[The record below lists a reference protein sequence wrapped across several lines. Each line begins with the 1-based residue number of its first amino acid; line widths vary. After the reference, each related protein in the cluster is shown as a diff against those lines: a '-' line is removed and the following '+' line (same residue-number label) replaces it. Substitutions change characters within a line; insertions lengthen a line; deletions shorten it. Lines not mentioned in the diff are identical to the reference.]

1 MESSFANPSL
11 SYKRVTW
18 IAGITTLFA
27 NFPLLIYGLY
37 VNIFLKEDL
46 LAIIIIITVIAS
58 LRNLL
63 QIFLR
68 IPLGEL
74 SQIIGRKPLIIAGHF
89 SYTIALLLMCFATD
103 WILVFIGTLF
113 IGIGMSAFWPALI
126 GYLAD
131 INLDR
136 VGESQGRI
144 FQMSDIGS
152 IIGSLFAFFL
162 LNELQVS
169 LQSLFGTVALISLIT
184 GIISL
189 IFLPESLAKRN
200 RKSVESVKRALVES
214 WFSMLKSMKKISL
227 TNRLWHVYLFHFVLA
242 FIEFTS
248 TMFVPLIIVSKGFTN
263 ADVSAISLWTLLL
276 IFWAK
281 PYLGKI
287 TDKIDFLTAISIS
300 LVITCLSVIGYVFV
314 EEFIFLVGLQ
324 IIANASIMIGY
335 FTANGET
342 TRRAPI
348 EYRGISLGVFGV
360 YVSMGRTT
368 STVVLGPIWETF
380 DLVGVFIFAPIC
392 IIFAIIILRLII
404 KRNLAGEK
412 PKIFLNSHLH

>member
-1 MESSFANPSL
+1 VESPSANPSL
-11 SYKRVTW
+11 SYNRVTW
-18 IAGITTLFA
+18 IAGVTTLFA

-68 IPLGEL
+68 IPMGEL

-89 SYTIALLLMCFATD
+89 SYTFALLLMCFATD
-103 WILVFIGTLF
+103 WILVFVGTLF
-113 IGIGMSAFWPALI
+113 IGIGMSAFWPALF

-152 IIGSLFAFFL
+152 IIGSLFAFLL
-162 LNELQVS
+162 LNELQFS
-169 LQSLFGTVALISLIT
+169 LQSLFGIIALISLIT
-184 GIISL
+184 GIISFL
-189 IFLPESLAKRN
+189 LLPESLAKRN
-200 RKSVESVKRALVES
+200 RKSVDSVKKALVNS
-214 WFSMLKSMKKISL
+214 WLSMLKSMKSISV
-227 TNRLWHVYLFHFVLA
+227 TNRLWHVYLFHFILA
-242 FIEFTS
+242 FIEFTA
-248 TMFVPLIIVSKGFTN
+248 TMFVPLIIISKGFTN
-263 ADVSAISLWTLLL
+263 AEVSAISLWTLLL
-276 IFWAK
+276 IFWVK
-281 PYLGKI
+281 PYLGKV
-287 TDKIDFLTAISIS
+287 TDKIDFLTGITVSI
-300 LVITCLSVIGYVFV
+300 VITCLSIIGYVFV
-314 EEFIFLVGLQ
+314 DEFIYLVGLQ
-324 IIANASIMIGY
+324 IVANASIMVGY

-342 TRRAPI
+342 SRRAPI

-368 STVVLGPIWETF
+368 STLVLGPIWEVF

-392 IIFAIIILRLII
+392 VIAAVIILRLII
-404 KRNLAGEK
+404 KRNLDGEK
-412 PKIFLNSHLH
+412 PNFFLNLQAH

>member
-1 MESSFANPSL
+1 MESPSANPSL
-11 SYKRVTW
+11 PYNRVTW
-18 IAGITTLFA
+18 IAGVTTLLA

-46 LAIIIIITVIAS
+46 LAVIIIITVIAA
-58 LRNLL
+58 LKNLL

-68 IPLGEL
+68 IPMGEL

-89 SYTIALLLMCFATD
+89 SYSFALLLMFFATD
-103 WILVFIGTLF
+103 WLLVFVGTLF
-113 IGIGMSAFWPALI
+113 IGVGMSAFWPAI
-126 GYLAD
+126 FGYLAD
-131 INLDR
+131 VNLDR

-184 GIISL
+184 GVFSL
-189 IFLPESLAKRN
+189 IFLPESLAEKN
-200 RKSVESVKRALVES
+200 RKNVESIKRALVES
-214 WFSMLKSMKKISL
+214 WVSMLKSMKKISV

-248 TMFVPLIIVSKGFTN
+248 GMFVPLIIVSKGFTN

-276 IFWAK
+276 IFWSK

-287 TDKIDFLTAISIS
+287 TDKIDFLTAITIS
-300 LVITCLSVIGYVFV
+300 LTITCLSVVGYIFV
-314 EEFIFLVGLQ
+314 EEFILLVGLQ
-324 IIANASIMIGY
+324 MVANASIMIGY

-368 STVVLGPIWETF
+368 STIVLGPIWENF
-380 DLVGVFIFAPIC
+380 DLAGVFIFAPIC
-392 IIFAIIILRLII
+392 VIAAIIILRVII

-412 PKIFLNSHLH
+412 SIFFRNSNLQ